1 MKILSSYFN
10 RLRAGFFVSM
20 NLQTQIRQQQSTVQM
35 LEKLLR
41 AKRCSQDE
49 VDQAKRRLVDL
60 QAQENFKPLIPPVPQ
75 RERVGPT
82 PSPVP
87 QPTGR
92 VLDGDEYLS
101 TQADLSKQADQLN
114 RKMADLSNT
123 LHQVPTTVSCPD
135 LVKPIL
141 DLKAQIEA
149 IWDKK
154 RYLERNRFLPDEPAD
169 DAPER
174 PEILADASRPGE
186 ARFELA
192 YQKRRL
198 VDLRSKL
205 RRKLADPKAKVG
217 KRHEWETELV
227 QVELKILEIDVKL
240 C

>member
-1 MKILSSYFN
+1 
-10 RLRAGFFVSM
+10 M

-41 AKRCSQDE
+41 ARRCSQDD

-60 QAQENFKPLIPPVPQ
+60 QEQENFKPRADKPLAESLPEPPEGSFVRP
-75 RERVGPT
+75 R
-82 PSPVP
+82 
-87 QPTGR
+87 R

-123 LHQVPTTVSCPD
+123 MHTVPTTASCPE

-149 IWDKK
+149 IWNKK
-154 RYLERNRFLPDEPAD
+154 RYLERNRFLPESPAD

-174 PEILADASRPGE
+174 PEILADTS
-186 ARFELA
+186 RFELA

-205 RRKLADPKAKVG
+205 RRKLADPKTKPG
-217 KRHEWETELV
+217 KRHEWETELM
-227 QVELKILEIDVKL
+227 QVELKMLEIDVKL
-240 C
+240 AV

>member
-1 MKILSSYFN
+1 
-10 RLRAGFFVSM
+10 M
-20 NLQTQIRQQQSTVQM
+20 NLQTHIRQQQSTVQM

-60 QAQENFKPLIPPVPQ
+60 QEQESFKPLIPPVPQ
-75 RERVGPT
+75 RERVGP
-82 PSPVP
+82 PLAPV
-87 QPTGR
+87 PTGR

-101 TQADLSKQADQLN
+101 IQADLSKQADQLN
-114 RKMADLSNT
+114 RKMAELSNT
-123 LHQVPTTVSCPD
+123 LHTVPTNVSCPE

-141 DLKAQIEA
+141 ELKAQIEA

-154 RYLERNRFLPDEPAD
+154 RYLERNRFLPETSAG

-174 PEILADASRPGE
+174 PELLADTSRPGE

-198 VDLRSKL
+198 VDMRSKL
-205 RRKLADPKAKVG
+205 RRKLADPKAKLG
-217 KRHEWETELV
+217 KKHEWETELM
-227 QVELKILEIDVKL
+227 QVELKMLEIDVKL